1 MLTATYAILNLSVEQ
16 EHSRTLI
23 SKIQQFCR
31 HCSTGLKDIN
41 LPDLKSVARQLTQ
54 FDESGHRRKVE
65 MHVIPAIRNATREAD
80 PLFAELE
87 SLNAQDDSILTSLK
101 ALLSLSADQWM
112 VKLKELCCLME
123 LHCQVL
129 LKKLEQEDAIFALA
143 RRVLPSEEW
152 FSIGTQF
159 LSLDEQNHAH
169 KKIGH
174 EMQYV

>member
-23 SKIQQFCR
+23 SHIQQFCR
-31 HCSTGLKDIN
+31 RCSAGLRDIN

-54 FDESGHRRKVE
+54 FDESCHRRKVE

-80 PLFAELE
+80 FLFAELE

-123 LHCQVL
+123 LYCQIL
-129 LKKLEQEDAIFALA
+129 LKTLEKEDAIFELA
-143 RRVLPSEEW
+143 KRLLPSEQW
-152 FSIGTQF
+152 FTIGTQF
-159 LSLDEQNHAH
+159 LSLDAENHPH
-169 KKIGH
+169 KEVGH
-174 EMQYV
+174 AMQEA